1 MLMTLIQKE
10 IMHHILSVRF
20 VALLLMCV
28 LLIPLTLSINYRKY
42 SQNLVDYQ
50 ESVKR
55 SQAEAKENPPNAQD
69 PNVEVS
75 KLFLKPTPLSVFANG
90 LEEALPTYLGM
101 TRNGV
106 RQSSTGLAQASLSYA
121 LGNLD
126 FLFIVGTVFSLLAL
140 LFTFDAVAG
149 EREAGT
155 LRINLSNSLPR
166 DVFLWSK
173 LIGGYLV
180 FVVPFLVSFLL
191 GLLLLV
197 WQGFPLGEP
206 NIALPVLSLTLI
218 SLLYIAVFFAIGV
231 VISTYLDNAKTALI
245 VAFTFWVFAVL
256 IAPRGAFVVAK
267 LISPTRTEQAVY
279 MAKTTLRNNLSKG
292 KDEKIWKKMS
302 EVMGSGRG
310 TMGTTPGMGAHL
322 SINLSDPETT
332 KKMDEIKRPI
342 NEEFRLEFQNQS
354 DKIDREY
361 QREKDRQEQI
371 GETLSRIAPTSSLIY
386 TSMNLTQ
393 TGKLKRK
400 LYFEA
405 GERYYNQLDASY
417 FSEVS
422 DDALGQLLQWG
433 NRLTSK
439 ANGNSESEA
448 EKILPP
454 PTLTEPAL
462 SETLTHSAID
472 VCLLGFFALAFTTV
486 AFLKFFRSDI

>member
-1 MLMTLIQKE
+1 MLTTLIQKE
-10 IMHHILSVRF
+10 MMHHILSVRF

-28 LLIPLTLSINYRKY
+28 LLIPLTLSINYRRY
-42 SQNLVDYQ
+42 NQSLVDYQ

-55 SQAEAKENPPNAQD
+55 TQTETKENPPSAQD
-69 PNVEVS
+69 PNTEVS

-106 RQSSTGLAQASLSYA
+106 RQGSAGISQASVAYA

-155 LRINLSNSLPR
+155 LRINLSNPLPR

-173 LIGGYLV
+173 LIGGYIV

-197 WQGFPLGEP
+197 GQGFPLGEP
-206 NIALPVLSLTLI
+206 KVALSVLGLTLI

-267 LISPTRTEQAVY
+267 LVAPTRTQQAVY
-279 MAKTTLRNNLSKG
+279 MEKSALHNNLSKD
-292 KDEKIWKKMS
+292 KDEKLWKKMH
-302 EVMGSGRG
+302 ETLGSGG
-310 TMGTTPGMGAHL
+310 SLG
-322 SINLSDPETT
+322 INLSDRGTQE
-332 KKMDEIKRPI
+332 KMDKLRGPI
-342 NEEFRLEFQNQS
+342 EEQFRLEYQNQAG
-354 DKIDREY
+354 KIDRDY
-361 QREKDRQEQI
+361 QREKDRQEQV
-371 GETLSRIAPTSSLIY
+371 GELLSRIAPTASLTY
-386 TSMNLTQ
+386 FAMNLTQ
-393 TGKLKRK
+393 TGKLKRDT
-400 LYFEA
+400 YFQT
-405 GERYYNQLDASY
+405 GERYYNQLDESY
-417 FSEVS
+417 FSEIS
-422 DDALGQLLQWG
+422 DDALAQVLQIM
-433 NRLTSK
+433 NQM
-439 ANGNSESEA
+439 NDDSESETD
-448 EKILPP
+448 KILPP
-454 PTLTEPAL
+454 PTLTEPSL
-462 SETLTHSAID
+462 SDTLRRSAID
-472 VCLLGFFALAFTTV
+472 GLLLGFFALAFTVV

>member
-20 VALLLMCV
+20 VALLLMC
-28 LLIPLTLSINYRKY
+28 LLLVPLTLSINYRRY

-55 SQAEAKENPPNAQD
+55 EQTEAKENPPNAQN
-69 PNVEVS
+69 PNIEVS

-90 LEEALPTYLGM
+90 LEDALPTYLGM

-106 RQSSTGLAQASLSYA
+106 RQGSAGVSQASVAYV

-173 LIGGYLV
+173 LIGGYIV

-197 WQGFPLGEP
+197 WQGFPLGELRV
-206 NIALPVLSLTLI
+206 ALPVFCLTLI

-267 LISPTRTEQAVY
+267 LVAPTRTQQAVY
-279 MAKTTLRNNLSKG
+279 MEKTTLRNNLSKD
-292 KDEKIWKKMS
+292 KDEKISEKMTEAFASGDGVVMMRSDDTAFQEKMNKLKK
-302 EVMGSGRG
+302 
-310 TMGTTPGMGAHL
+310 
-322 SINLSDPETT
+322 
-332 KKMDEIKRPI
+332 PI
-342 NEEFRLEFQNQS
+342 EEEFRLAFQNQT
-354 DKIDREY
+354 DKIDRDY
-361 QREKDRQEQI
+361 QREKARQEYV
-371 GETLSRIAPTSSLIY
+371 GETLSRIAPTSSLSYIAI
-386 TSMNLTQ
+386 NLTQ
-393 TGKLKRK
+393 TGKLKRD
-400 LYFEA
+400 LYFQA
-405 GERYYNQLDASY
+405 GERYFSQLNDAY
-417 FSEVS
+417 FSEIS
-422 DDALGQLLQWG
+422 DDAIAQIMQIAA
-433 NRLTSK
+433 RLNES
-439 ANGNSESEA
+439 SESEID
-448 EKILPP
+448 KIPPP
-454 PTLTEPAL
+454 PTLMEL
-462 SETLTHSAID
+462 SLSDTLRRSAVD
-472 VCLLGFFALAFTTV
+472 VFLLVFFAIAFTAI

>member
-1 MLMTLIQKE
+1 MLTTLIQKE

-20 VALLLMCV
+20 VALLLMCA
-28 LLIPLTLSINYRKY
+28 LLIPLTLSINYRRY
-42 SQNLVDYQ
+42 SQNVTDYQ

-55 SQAEAKENPPNAQD
+55 TRAEAKENPPNASD

-75 KLFLKPTPLSVFANG
+75 KFFLKPTPLSVFANG

-106 RQSSTGLAQASLSYA
+106 RQGSAGVSQASVAYA

-149 EREAGT
+149 EKEAGT
-155 LRINLSNSLPR
+155 LRINLSNPLPR

-173 LIGGYLV
+173 LIGGYIV

-191 GLLLLV
+191 GLLLIV
-197 WQGFPLGEP
+197 WQGFPLGEL
-206 NIALPVLSLTLI
+206 NVALPVLGLTLV

-231 VISTYLDNAKTALI
+231 VISTYVDNSKTALI

-267 LISPTRTEQAVY
+267 LVAPTQTQQTVY
-279 MAKTTLRNNLSKG
+279 MEKTALRNNLT
-292 KDEKIWKKMS
+292 KDKEEKIS
-302 EVMGSGRG
+302 EKIALAFGNNEGSIG
-310 TMGTTPGMGAHL
+310 
-322 SINLSDPETT
+322 INLSDPETQ
-332 KKMDEIKRPI
+332 KKMDKLRGPI
-342 NEEFRLEFQNQS
+342 DEQFRVEFQNQAG
-354 DKIDREY
+354 KIDRDY

-371 GETLSRIAPTSSLIY
+371 GEMLSRIAPTASLTY
-386 TSMNLTQ
+386 FAMNLTQ
-393 TGKLKRK
+393 TGKLKRDT
-400 LYFEA
+400 YFQT
-405 GERYYNQLDASY
+405 GERYYDQLDDSY
-417 FSEVS
+417 FSGISGDVL
-422 DDALGQLLQWG
+422 AQFMQLA
-433 NRLTSK
+433 RRTEHDS
-439 ANGNSESEA
+439 SESET
-448 EKILPP
+448 EEILPP

-462 SETLTHSAID
+462 SDTLRRSAMD
-472 VCLLGFFALAFTTV
+472 VFLLGFFALAFTVV

>member
-20 VALLLMCV
+20 VSLLLMC
-28 LLIPLTLSINYRKY
+28 LLLVPLTLSINYRRY

-55 SQAEAKENPPNAQD
+55 EQTEAKANPPNASD
-69 PNVEVS
+69 PNTEVS

-90 LEEALPTYLGM
+90 LEDALPTYLGM

-106 RQSSTGLAQASLSYA
+106 RQGSAGVSQASVAYV

-155 LRINLSNSLPR
+155 LRINLSNALPR

-173 LIGGYLV
+173 LIGGYIV

-191 GLLLLV
+191 GLLLIT
-197 WQGFPLGEP
+197 WQGFPLGEFK
-206 NIALPVLSLTLI
+206 IAGPVLGLTLI

-256 IAPRGAFVVAK
+256 IVPRGAFVVAK
-267 LISPTRTEQAVY
+267 LVAPTRTQQAVY
-279 MAKTTLRNNLSKG
+279 MEKTALRNNLSKD
-292 KDEKIWKKMS
+292 KDEKIGEKMAEAFAGGEGIVIRSDDTAS
-302 EVMGSGRG
+302 E
-310 TMGTTPGMGAHL
+310 
-322 SINLSDPETT
+322 
-332 KKMDEIKRPI
+332 KRMADLRKPI
-342 NEEFRLEFQNQS
+342 EEEFRLAFQDQT
-354 DKIDREY
+354 DKIDRAY
-361 QREKDRQEQI
+361 QREKEWQEQV
-371 GETLSRIAPTSSLIY
+371 GETLSRIAPTASLSYIAI
-386 TSMNLTQ
+386 NLTQ
-393 TGKLKRK
+393 TGKLKRDG
-400 LYFEA
+400 YFQT
-405 GERYYNQLDASY
+405 GERYYSQLDDSY
-417 FSEVS
+417 FSGIS
-422 DDALGQLLQWG
+422 DDALAQIVQIAA
-433 NRLTSK
+433 RLNDS
-439 ANGNSESEA
+439 SESETD
-448 EKILPP
+448 KIPPP
-454 PTLTEPAL
+454 PTLTEPTL
-462 SETLTHSAID
+462 SDTLRRSAVD
-472 VCLLGFFALAFTTV
+472 VFLLGFFAIAFTAI

>member
-20 VALLLMCV
+20 VALLLMCA
-28 LLIPLTLSINYRKY
+28 LLIPLTLSINYRRY
-42 SQNLVDYQ
+42 SQNVTDYQ

-55 SQAEAKENPPNAQD
+55 TRTEAKENPPNASD

-75 KLFLKPTPLSVFANG
+75 KFFLKPTPLSVFANG

-106 RQSSTGLAQASLSYA
+106 RQGSAGVSQASVAYA

-155 LRINLSNSLPR
+155 LRINLSNPLPR

-173 LIGGYLV
+173 LIGGYIV
-180 FVVPFLVSFLL
+180 FVVPFLVSCLL
-191 GLLLLV
+191 GLLLIV
-197 WQGFPLGEP
+197 WQGFPLGEL
-206 NIALPVLSLTLI
+206 NVALPVLGLTLV

-231 VISTYLDNAKTALI
+231 VISTYVDNSKTALI

-267 LISPTRTEQAVY
+267 LVVPTQTQQTVY
-279 MAKTTLRNNLSKG
+279 MEKTALRNNLT
-292 KDEKIWKKMS
+292 KDKEEKLEEKIALAFANN
-302 EVMGSGRG
+302 EGSIG
-310 TMGTTPGMGAHL
+310 
-322 SINLSDPETT
+322 INLSDPETQ
-332 KKMDEIKRPI
+332 KKMDKLRGPI
-342 NEEFRLEFQNQS
+342 DEQFRLEFQNQAG
-354 DKIDREY
+354 KIDRDY
-361 QREKDRQEQI
+361 QREKEV
-371 GETLSRIAPTSSLIY
+371 GEMLSRIAPTSSLTY
-386 TSMNLTQ
+386 FAMNLTQ
-393 TGKLKRK
+393 TGKLKRDT
-400 LYFEA
+400 YFQT
-405 GERYYNQLDASY
+405 GERYYDQLDDSY
-417 FSEVS
+417 FSGISGDVL
-422 DDALGQLLQWG
+422 AQFMQLA
-433 NRLTSK
+433 RRTEHDS
-439 ANGNSESEA
+439 SESET
-448 EKILPP
+448 EEILPP

-462 SETLTHSAID
+462 SDTLRRSAMD
-472 VCLLGFFALAFTTV
+472 VFLLGFFALAFTVV

>member
-20 VALLLMCV
+20 VALLLMC
-28 LLIPLTLSINYRKY
+28 LLLVPITLSINYRRY

-55 SQAEAKENPPNAQD
+55 EQTEAKENPPNASD
-69 PNVEVS
+69 PNTEVS

-90 LEEALPTYLGM
+90 LEDALPTYLGM

-106 RQSSTGLAQASLSYA
+106 RQGSAGVSQASVAYV

-155 LRINLSNSLPR
+155 LRINLSNPLPR

-173 LIGGYLV
+173 LIGGYIV

-197 WQGFPLGEP
+197 WQGFPLGELKV
-206 NIALPVLSLTLI
+206 ALPVLGLTLI

-267 LISPTRTEQAVY
+267 LVAPTRTQQAVY
-279 MAKTTLRNNLSKG
+279 MEKTVLRNNLTKD
-292 KDEKIWKKMS
+292 KDEKIMKKMT
-302 EVMGSGRG
+302 ETFATNEGIVMSTNDAGFQ
-310 TMGTTPGMGAHL
+310 
-322 SINLSDPETT
+322 
-332 KKMDEIKRPI
+332 KRMADLRKPI
-342 NEEFRLEFQNQS
+342 EEQFRLEFQNQT
-354 DKIDREY
+354 DKIDRAY
-361 QREKDRQEQI
+361 QREKDRQEYV
-371 GETLSRIAPTSSLIY
+371 GETLSRIAPTSSLTY
-386 TSMNLTQ
+386 VAMNLTQ
-393 TGKLKRK
+393 TGKLKRDD
-400 LYFEA
+400 YFQT
-405 GERYYNQLDASY
+405 GERYYSQLDDSY

-422 DDALGQLLQWG
+422 DDVLGQVMQLM
-433 NRLTSK
+433 NRMNDSSQ
-439 ANGNSESEA
+439 SETD
-448 EKILPP
+448 KILPP
-454 PTLTEPAL
+454 PTLTEPSL
-462 SETLTHSAID
+462 SDTLRRSAVD
-472 VCLLGFFALAFTTV
+472 VLLLGFFALAFTTV

>member
-1 MLMTLIQKE
+1 MLTTLIQKE

-20 VALLLMCV
+20 GALLLMCA
-28 LLIPLTLSINYRKY
+28 LLIPLTLSINHRRY
-42 SQNLVDYQ
+42 SQNLTDYQ

-55 SQAEAKENPPNAQD
+55 TRTEAEENPPSASD

-75 KLFLKPTPLSVFANG
+75 KFFLKPTPLSVFANG

-106 RQSSTGLAQASLSYA
+106 RQGSAGVSQASVAYA

-149 EREAGT
+149 EKEAGT
-155 LRINLSNSLPR
+155 LRINLSNPLPR

-173 LIGGYLV
+173 LIGGYIV

-191 GLLLLV
+191 GLLLIV
-197 WQGFPLGEP
+197 WQGFPLGELTV
-206 NIALPVLSLTLI
+206 ALPVLGLTLV

-231 VISTYLDNAKTALI
+231 VISTYLDNSKTALI

-267 LISPTRTEQAVY
+267 LVAPTRNQQAVY
-279 MAKTTLRNNLSKG
+279 MEKTALRNNLT
-292 KDEKIWKKMS
+292 KDKEEKLSEKMALAFANS
-302 EVMGSGRG
+302 EGNM
-310 TMGTTPGMGAHL
+310 
-322 SINLSDPETT
+322 SINLSDPETR
-332 KKMDEIKRPI
+332 KRMDNLRGPI
-342 NEEFRLEFQNQS
+342 DEQFRLEFQNQAG
-354 DKIDREY
+354 KIDRDY

-371 GETLSRIAPTSSLIY
+371 GEMLSRIAPTSSLTY
-386 TSMNLTQ
+386 FAMNLTQ
-393 TGKLKRK
+393 TGKLKRDT
-400 LYFEA
+400 YFET
-405 GERYYNQLDASY
+405 GERYYDQLDDSY
-417 FSEVS
+417 FSGIS
-422 DDALGQLLQWG
+422 GDMLAQFMQLQ
-433 NRLTSK
+433 RQAQKDHDS
-439 ANGNSESEA
+439 SESET
-448 EKILPP
+448 EEILPP

-462 SETLTHSAID
+462 SDTVSRSAVD
-472 VCLLGFFALAFTTV
+472 VFLLVFFALAFTAV